1 MVVVSA
7 VIWDFK
13 KDYLNTQ
20 YIVLQNFWNTS
31 FSLKL
36 AIVFLVELGVITF
49 LSMTKVELFPDLF
62 SINGIENKNSYFD
75 LIVGSLSSLSGILI
89 AVFLIVFEILRQKL
103 GESANDHF
111 FKNRKLMFVLFL
123 FVVTITTAFISKFI
137 HNSLPQNNVNN
148 LMYLNAILFMLS
160 IITIIPS
167 SLSILLSLKYEK
179 VIKNLVEKITFDEIM
194 EISHTMPY
202 LVELSDSQSIE
213 NLPFNKLK
221 NIAKKNMNNE
231 VSISK
236 LIVKELTHK
245 LSREIDN
252 NIDNNGYNKK
262 RLSTHQLNFFIPY
275 FELLTKDLL
284 KEALKNNDIEFV
296 KMINH
301 NMYSLLNEC
310 INTKININDFR
321 EEIKKLDEYQKE
333 LVEEALKKNDIEF
346 IKDID
351 KGLYTLL
358 RKCITTKV
366 NLKDLTEAIEILDEY
381 QKRLI
386 EFNNINVFIKFKYQ
400 VEKIII
406 NALKNAPA
414 EIHLSSL
421 YSTYEEINIP
431 PNNYEE
437 ESKWGVITDNLIEI
451 PLNGLE
457 YSLGSNYIEFFSY
470 YSMSISSII
479 YKISRLDTLG
489 SMQKNYLMWCLKS
502 KQISL
507 TLDSLKQNKDETFVT
522 HIFDSSFM
530 IDNLIEDDTL
540 LERYL
545 KAMGNFMIELL
556 KIKRLD
562 LLCLMRF
569 GVYGNRLIKAYSK
582 SPTITNGFEYVLK
595 TLIYIKKELSK
606 DVINNRQEYS
616 EIQVRIRSYAN
627 EAKEPDL
634 AERLRK
640 IEKSF
645 KRVPETDWINGDGY
659 IKWDD
664 KQKL

>member
-1 MVVVSA
+1 MAVVSA

-13 KDYLNTQ
+13 KDYLNTKYTKWQ
-20 YIVLQNFWNTS
+20 KHWNTS
-31 FSLKL
+31 FLLKKL
-36 AIVFLVELGVITF
+36 AVILLIEIVLIYF
-49 LSMTKVELFPDLF
+49 LSSTTIKVFPDF
-62 SINGIENKNSYFD
+62 FGAHKIEDENSYFD

-103 GESANDHF
+103 GESANDYF
-111 FKNRKLMFVLFL
+111 FKNRNLMFVLFL
-123 FVVTITTAFISKFI
+123 FIITITSAFISKFI

-148 LMYLNAILFMLS
+148 LMYFNAILFMLS

-179 VIKNLVEKITFDEIM
+179 VIKTLVEKITFDEIM

-213 NLPFNKLK
+213 NLTFNKLK

-252 NIDNNGYNKK
+252 NVDNNGYNKK
-262 RLSTHQLNFFIPY
+262 RLSTPQQNFFIPY
-275 FELLTKDLL
+275 FELLTKDLS
-284 KEALKNNDIEFV
+284 KQALKNNDIEFV

-301 NMYSLLNEC
+301 NMYSFLNEC
-310 INTKININDFR
+310 ITTKININDFR
-321 EEIKKLDEYQKE
+321 EEIKKLDEHQKKLIE
-333 LVEEALKKNDIEF
+333 KALKKNDIEF

-358 RKCITTKV
+358 RKCVTTKV
-366 NLKDLTEAIEILDEY
+366 NLKDLKKAIKTLDEY
-381 QKRLI
+381 QKSLI
-386 EFNNINVFIKFKYQ
+386 EFGNIYVLVEFNLQ
-400 VEKIII
+400 VGIII
-406 NALKNAPA
+406 SNALKNAPA

-421 YSTYEEINIP
+421 YSTYKEINIP

-437 ESKWGVITDNLIEI
+437 ESKWDVITDNLIKI

-457 YSLGSNYIEFFSY
+457 YSIQSNHREFFNYYLGQVSSIVQQISQLQNLGS
-470 YSMSISSII
+470 
-479 YKISRLDTLG
+479 L
-489 SMQKNYLMWCLKS
+489 QKNYLIFWLKFYQTS
-502 KQISL
+502 SMLKL
-507 TLDSLKQNKDETFVT
+507 LKQNKDETSQHSVFENA
-522 HIFDSSFM
+522 FM

-545 KAMGNFMIELL
+545 KPMGNFMIELL

-562 LLCLMRF
+562 LLCLTRF

-582 SPTITNGFEYVLK
+582 SPTIANGFEYVLK

-627 EAKEPDL
+627 EANVPNLEK
-634 AERLRK
+634 RLRK

-645 KRVPETDWINGDGY
+645 KHIPETDWINGDGY
-659 IKWDD
+659 IKWG
-664 KQKL
+664 K